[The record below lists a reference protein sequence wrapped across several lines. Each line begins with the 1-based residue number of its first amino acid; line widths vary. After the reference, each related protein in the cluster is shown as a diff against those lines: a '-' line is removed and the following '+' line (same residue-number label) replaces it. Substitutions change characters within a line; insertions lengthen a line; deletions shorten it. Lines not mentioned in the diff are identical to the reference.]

1 VLFFSSREGRT
12 VTSVFRHQ
20 SLASFDA
27 AWKEVL
33 QIKTLFIV
41 GQVR

>member
-1 VLFFSSREGRT
+1 MQCEGRT
-12 VTSVFRHQ
+12 SKTIFRHE
-20 SLASFDA
+20 SLASLDA

-33 QIKTLFIV
+33 PSKTLFIV